1 MNTVTKDFLLDILGL
16 TKFYNKEII
25 LFLMILCLVCFIK
38 IYIEFI
44 KTEKRLT
51 KKAKQL
57 QYQEKIKTQ
66 EIKNK
71 KIIDMLT
78 DF

>member
-1 MNTVTKDFLLDILGL
+1 MNTVTKDFLLDMLGL
-16 TKFYNKEII
+16 TRLYNKEII
-25 LFLMILCLVCFIK
+25 LFLLIVCLICFIK

-44 KTEKRLT
+44 KTEKRLN

-66 EIKNK
+66 ETKNK
-71 KIIDMLT
+71 KIISMLET
-78 DF
+78 F

>member
-1 MNTVTKDFLLDILGL
+1 MNTEVKTLLIDVVRL

-57 QYQEKIKTQ
+57 QHLEKIRTQ
-66 EIKNK
+66 KAKSK
-71 KIIDMLT
+71 KIISMLET
-78 DF
+78 F